1 MVLHKVLLFLHLAAA
16 VFWVGGMAF
25 AHFCMRPAA
34 VELLQPP
41 QRLPLMAKA
50 LGRFFPLVAVAVV
63 VLLATGFWM
72 LMAAGTGMA
81 KAPPGWHAMLA
92 LGLVMAV
99 LFVVIYARLNPVL
112 QKHVAAQEWPQA
124 GAALNRIRHLV
135 VVNLALGVLTL
146 AAAASAR

>member
-1 MVLHKVLLFLHLAAA
+1 MHATLLFLHLAAA

-50 LGRFFPLVAVAVV
+50 LGRFFPLAAVAVV
-63 VLLATGFWM
+63 VILVTGFWM
-72 LMAAGTGMA
+72 LLRAGTGMA
-81 KAPPGWHAMLA
+81 KAPVGWHAMLG

-99 LFVVIYARLNPVL
+99 VFVVIYMRLNPVL
-112 QKHVAAQEWPQA
+112 QKHVAAHEWPQA
-124 GAALNRIRHLV
+124 GAALNRIRQLV
-135 VVNLALGVLTL
+135 TLNLVLGVLTL